1 MSQRA
6 PRDRWAEVF
15 SCLASPPRLV
25 LVERLLRGPVRCG
38 DLQEAV
44 GLSQPATS
52 YHLARLERAGI
63 LHKEK
68 RGTSNCYRVD
78 SAIARLLATCM
89 KGDGSWN
96 TM

>member
-1 MSQRA
+1 MSPRT

-15 SCLASPPRLV
+15 SCLASPPRLL

-52 YHLARLERAGI
+52 YHLAKLERAGV

-68 RGTSNCYRVD
+68 RGTMNCYRVD
-78 SAIARLLATCM
+78 PAIARLLDTCM
-89 KGDGSWN
+89 KGDRSWN
-96 TM
+96 AV